1 MAGKRIG
8 AIDMAK
14 AVAMIAVVVGHSA
27 NVGVS
32 EGVVNWCFSFHMPL
46 FLIVSGFFTHAD
58 ARLDGAFVRKLARS
72 LLLPYAITCVLV
84 IVLAAVR
91 AALLEPGEVLSDVV
105 LFAKASLWG
114 AGGIIDGMPTGF
126 IGIGAIWFLLALFWA
141 KLFLAAANSSPCP
154 LAVVLC
160 LLVAGASSDGVWLP
174 LSLQPGMAATF
185 YLYVGQKTSELRLLE
200 PGVLHPLL
208 WGAMALVWLYSA
220 AFYGHLYMVTA
231 DFDDG
236 LIDIVGSVCGSLVI
250 IKLCM
255 LAEKRAPRA
264 SRPLAALGA
273 ATLPM
278 LCAHLIELD
287 TFPWDQVTPVLEA
300 ALPVPLVVSGLALR
314 FALVAALM
322 VLLYVLPRP
331 ISGAFYPARRAQK
344 AAR

>member
-27 NVGVS
+27 NVGVPDS
-32 EGVVNWCFSFHMPL
+32 VITWCFSFHMPL
-46 FLIVSGFFTHAD
+46 FFIVSGFFTHAD
-58 ARLDGAFVRKLARS
+58 ARPDGAMVRKLARS
-72 LLLPYAITCVLV
+72 LLLPYAITCALV

-114 AGGIIDGMPTGF
+114 AGGIINGMPAGF

-141 KLFLAAANSSPCP
+141 KLFLAAANASPCP
-154 LAVVLC
+154 LVVVLC
-160 LLVAGASSDGVWLP
+160 LLVAGTSSNGVWLP

-185 YLYVGQKTSELRLLE
+185 FLYVGQKARELRLLE
-200 PGVLHPLL
+200 PGTLHPLL
-208 WGAMALVWLYSA
+208 WGVMALVWLYSA
-220 AFYGHLYMVTA
+220 TFYGHLYMVTA
-231 DFDDG
+231 EFDDG
-236 LIDIVGSVCGSLVI
+236 LIDIVGSICGSLVI

-255 LAEKRAPRA
+255 LAEQRFPRA

-273 ATLPM
+273 ITLPM

-287 TFPWDQVTPVLEA
+287 VFPWDAVCPVLAA
-300 ALPVPLVVSGLALR
+300 ALPVPLAVSGLALR

-322 VLLYVLPRP
+322 AFLYVLPRP
-331 ISGAFYPARRAQK
+331 LSSAFYPARRAPRAQG
-344 AAR
+344 